1 MSSEAFTGSDVLVT
15 LIMFSLIILVFFFV
29 FVIVSRRLTKQK
41 PSNKHQNIEQKL
53 DRIIELLE
61 QGKK

>member
-1 MSSEAFTGSDVLVT
+1 MLVT